1 MLKGRLFRFGASDTQ
16 IRIGHVHCPGKA
28 AILLYV
34 YTVSIDNHPA
44 TYPSA
49 MPAYQAASILLEA
62 HYFGDDAE
70 MLRLPCDS
78 VTVQG
83 GAIVVDGLETRHLR
97 GLRWTPDYLSFDA
110 GGDHHRYPVSRPAVV
125 GPQAARFALL

>member
-1 MLKGRLFRFGASDTQ
+1 
-16 IRIGHVHCPGKA
+16 
-28 AILLYV
+28 
-34 YTVSIDNHPA
+34 
-44 TYPSA
+44 

-70 MLRLPCDS
+70 LLRLPCDS

-83 GAIVVDGLETRHLR
+83 GAILVDGVEIRHLR

>member
-1 MLKGRLFRFGASDTQ
+1 
-16 IRIGHVHCPGKA
+16 
-28 AILLYV
+28 
-34 YTVSIDNHPA
+34 
-44 TYPSA
+44 

-70 MLRLPCDS
+70 LLRLPCDR

-83 GAIVVDGLETRHLR
+83 GAIVVDGLETRILR
-97 GLRWTPDYLSFDA
+97 GLRWTPDYLSFEA